1 MFLGKKKSTSNLA
14 KKVGG
19 TDDMKLELWNDWIGN
34 LVMINGLHCI
44 HRFQCI
50 MWWCLALAT
59 CYSCYKPKPQSGNG
73 VRDFIFLS
81 PLGDSVG
88 CRRVVEERWS
98 KRFPGLRGRPIS
110 GRLCWVRKC
119 ILDWRRREWRS
130 SEATVAP
137 LTTTTK
143 SYLSGSWIR
152 SWWSLAARE
161 YP

>member
-1 MFLGKKKSTSNLA
+1 MCIPISEIVVTSKENVEKLKDKAVCWSLCHRFHVFKKKKSTSNLA

-73 VRDFIFLS
+73 VRDFIFFIPIGGFGWVS
-81 PLGDSVG
+81 KS
-88 CRRVVEERWS
+88 CRREME
-98 KRFPGLRGRPIS
+98 
-110 GRLCWVRKC
+110 
-119 ILDWRRREWRS
+119 
-130 SEATVAP
+130 
-137 LTTTTK
+137 
-143 SYLSGSWIR
+143 
-152 SWWSLAARE
+152 
-161 YP
+161 